1 VDDSSNKNADVLE
14 KILDDYLYG
23 LTENLDS
30 IGNVALGKVVETVPG
45 SDKAVKEKRQVNVKK
60 ALENS
65 NALTQ
70 ALAVGLKLAV
80 AIPNYFG
87 VNFHAFINAGGFYRF
102 REFQKRN
109 ANVTTGVGLSTI
121 DKALMDTLVP
131 INEDIVQEEQ
141 RKLAKKQGYLKY
153 LSSWS
158 LIDIAMVTNSWPERK
173 LQYANALAF
182 NDNTMVVDGNLVNI
196 RQYLR
201 VKDRET
207 KYSLSVAERRALEKT
222 FEDRVKELQET
233 KSLSN
238 VAKIENDKLVIPGV
252 DQEEIARYRVS
263 VIEYSR
269 KLNGQMSRDNK
280 ADYRR
285 DTILKSFMMFRNWI
299 PKQIS
304 ERTLDI
310 QKNEQLDE
318 WEYGRVRVFVKTWAR
333 LGMFNILKMKHILAG
348 DEQGIEI
355 MNSILEEKRIAYKE
369 KTGKDLEITDEEFY
383 DLMRQ
388 ELSRTVRELGLLF
401 STIAVL
407 IAAKAAI
414 PPEDEDP
421 ITANKYKFYIKV
433 MSKIQDELSFYYNP
447 LSFESMTRGSIIPG
461 LGIAV
466 RAGKAIADLRK
477 EVQGQL
483 TGDEDLMDKAHPTRR
498 FLDLIPGPS
507 QFQNEFLPL
516 IDPELAKEMG
526 IRVSAEARRQ

>member
-1 VDDSSNKNADVLE
+1 
-14 KILDDYLYG
+14 
-23 LTENLDS
+23 
-30 IGNVALGKVVETVPG
+30 
-45 SDKAVKEKRQVNVKK
+45 
-60 ALENS
+60 
-65 NALTQ
+65 
-70 ALAVGLKLAV
+70 
-80 AIPNYFG
+80 
-87 VNFHAFINAGGFYRF
+87 
-102 REFQKRN
+102 
-109 ANVTTGVGLSTI
+109 
-121 DKALMDTLVP
+121 
-131 INEDIVQEEQ
+131 
-141 RKLAKKQGYLKY
+141 
-153 LSSWS
+153 
-158 LIDIAMVTNSWPERK
+158 
-173 LQYANALAF
+173 
-182 NDNTMVVDGNLVNI
+182 
-196 RQYLR
+196 
-201 VKDRET
+201 
-207 KYSLSVAERRALEKT
+207 
-222 FEDRVKELQET
+222 
-233 KSLSN
+233 

-401 STIAVL
+401 STMAVL